1 MTFWQSKQLFL
12 FVVFFF
18 LSQYG
23 AVRFLNFFLCMH
35 MCVCVCFGPKKEQCV
50 RLGGWGGGGGVG
62 GLPPKMVYKKE
73 KRKKSSAVRRVT
85 TPSPKLIY
93 LSINDGYIPPKWIYK
108 LIAVLLE

>member
-1 MTFWQSKQLFL
+1 MKSDILAIKAIV
-12 FVVFFF
+12 FVCCCFF

-23 AVRFLNFFLCMH
+23 AVRFNFFFLYAYVR
-35 MCVCVCFGPKKEQCV
+35 VCLFWGKKRMVCAF
-50 RLGGWGGGGGVG
+50 GGGAG

>member
-1 MTFWQSKQLFL
+1 MGQKKK
-12 FVVFFF
+12 
-18 LSQYG
+18 G
-23 AVRFLNFFLCMH
+23 
-35 MCVCVCFGPKKEQCV
+35 VCV
-50 RLGGWGGGGGVG
+50 WGGGGVG
-62 GLPPKMVYKKE
+62 GLPQKMVYKKE